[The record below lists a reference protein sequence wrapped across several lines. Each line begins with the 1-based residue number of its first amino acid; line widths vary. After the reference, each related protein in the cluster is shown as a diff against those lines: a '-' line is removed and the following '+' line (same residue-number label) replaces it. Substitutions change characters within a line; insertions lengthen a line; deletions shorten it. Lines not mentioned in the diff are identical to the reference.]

1 MVLSRRNFIVGAAA
15 TALALPSGRVR
26 AAERFVNPLRIPALL
41 EGRKG
46 DSAAARLFEL
56 DISSGTSNFLP
67 GLSTPTIGV
76 NGPYLGPTIRCRAG
90 DHVAFRVK
98 NSLDEPTTLHWHGF
112 HIPARFDGGPHQVI
126 EPGQVWEPTFE
137 IKQKASLFWYHSH
150 LIEQTGEQVARGLA
164 GLFLIEDEEAR
175 ALQLPSEYGV
185 DDIPLVIQDRRFS
198 ADGSFEYMTSMG
210 DAEVGYQ
217 GDVILV
223 NGTVDPYLELRRQR
237 TRLRIL
243 NGSNS
248 RIYMLGRDDGAD
260 LLVIGVDGSLLER
273 PARMKRVRLA
283 PAERIELLVDMRPG
297 QRITL
302 MSYPLA
308 GAMGDMK
315 MRGARNGAFPIVEL
329 RAGNKLDSSDVSIP
343 ERLIQVPK
351 WNPAQAARTR
361 SFTLNMMTMSI
372 GRWSGPAM
380 ELPMGINGRSM
391 DMDRIDVRVPLGS
404 VEIWEIKNATLLDHP
419 FHIHDIQFRVL
430 DRDGGPPQ
438 PHEQGLKD
446 TILVESGST
455 VRVISEFAD
464 FADPEHPYMYHCHNL
479 EHEDAGMM
487 GQFVVV

>member
-1 MVLSRRNFIVGAAA
+1 MVGAAA
-15 TALALPSGRVR
+15 TTLALPSGRVR
-26 AAERFVNPLRIPALL
+26 VAEGFVNPLRIPDLL

-46 DSAAARLFEL
+46 DGAGARHFDL
-56 DISSGTSNFLP
+56 DIRSGTSNFMP
-67 GLSTPTIGV
+67 GLSTPTIGI

-90 DHVAFRVK
+90 DQVALRVK
-98 NSLDEPTTLHWHGF
+98 NSLDEPSTLHWHGL
-112 HIPARFDGGPHQVI
+112 HIPARYDGGPHQVI
-126 EPGQVWEPTFE
+126 ESGQVWEPSFE
-137 IKQKASLFWYHSH
+137 IRKKASLFWYHSH
-150 LIEQTGEQVARGLA
+150 LVEQTGEQVARGLA
-164 GLFLIEDEEAR
+164 GLFLIDDEEAQ
-175 ALQLPSEYGV
+175 ALRLPSEYGV

-198 ADGSFEYMTSMG
+198 PDGSLEYMTSMG

-223 NGTVDPYLELRRQR
+223 NGTVDPYVELRRQR

-248 RIYMLGRDDGAD
+248 RVYMLGHDGEAD
-260 LLVIGVDGSLLER
+260 LLVIGSDGSLLGR

-283 PAERIELLVDMRPG
+283 PAERIELLVDVQPG
-297 QRITL
+297 QRVTL
-302 MSYPLA
+302 LSYSLA

-315 MRGARNGAFPIVEL
+315 MRGGRDGAFPIVEL
-329 RAGNKLDSSDVSIP
+329 RAGNKLDPSDVSIP
-343 ERLIQVPK
+343 ERLIKVPE

-372 GRWSGPAM
+372 GRWTGPAM

-391 DMDRIDVRVPLGS
+391 DLDRIDVRVPLGS
-404 VEIWEIKNATLLDHP
+404 IEIWEIRNATLLAHP

-430 DRDGGPPQ
+430 DRDGAPPQ

-446 TILVESGST
+446 TVLVESGST
-455 VRVISEFAD
+455 VRVITEFAD
-464 FADPEHPYMYHCHNL
+464 FADAEHPYMYHCHNL

-487 GQFVVV
+487 GQFVVVF

>member
-1 MVLSRRNFIVGAAA
+1 MILSRRDFIVGAAA
-15 TALALPSGRVR
+15 TMLALPSGRVR
-26 AAERFVNPLRIPALL
+26 AAEGFVNPLRIPSLL
-41 EGRKG
+41 ESRKDAG
-46 DSAAARLFEL
+46 ARHFDL
-56 DISSGTSNFLP
+56 DIRAGTSNFLP
-67 GLSTPTIGV
+67 GLSTPTIGI
-76 NGPYLGPTIRCRAG
+76 NGPYLGPTIRCRAS
-90 DHVAFRVK
+90 DHVALRVK
-98 NSLDEPTTLHWHGF
+98 NSLDEPTTLHWHGL
-112 HIPARFDGGPHQVI
+112 HIPARYDGGPHQVI
-126 EPGQVWEPTFE
+126 ESGQVWEPSFE
-137 IKQKASLFWYHSH
+137 IRQKASLFWYHSH

-164 GLFLIEDEEAR
+164 GLFLIDDEDAQ
-175 ALQLPSEYGV
+175 ALRLPSEYGV

-198 ADGSFEYMTSMG
+198 PDGSFEYMTSMG

-223 NGTVDPYLELRRQR
+223 NGTVDPYVELRRQR

-248 RIYMLGRDDGAD
+248 RVYMLGRDDEAD
-260 LLVIGVDGSLLER
+260 LLVIGSDGSLLGR

-283 PAERIELLVDMRPG
+283 PAERIELLVDMQPG
-297 QRITL
+297 HRVTL

-315 MRGARNGAFPIVEL
+315 MRGGRDGAFPIVEL
-329 RAGNKLDSSDVSIP
+329 RAGNKLDPSDVSIP
-343 ERLIQVPK
+343 ERLIEVPE

-361 SFTLNMMTMSI
+361 GFTLNMMTMSI
-372 GRWSGPAM
+372 GRWTGPAM

-391 DMDRIDVRVPLGS
+391 DLDRIDVRVPLGS
-404 VEIWEIKNATLLDHP
+404 IEIWEIRNATLLAHP

-430 DRDGGPPQ
+430 DRDGAPPQ

-446 TILVESGST
+446 TVLVESGST
-455 VRVISEFAD
+455 VRVITEFAD
-464 FADPEHPYMYHCHNL
+464 FADAEHPYMYHCHNL

>member
-1 MVLSRRNFIVGAAA
+1 MAFSRRNFLIGAA
-15 TALALPSGRVR
+15 TALAVPFGRLR
-26 AAERFVNPLRIPALL
+26 AADRFVNPLRIPTLL
-41 EGRKG
+41 EGKKNG
-46 DSAAARLFEL
+46 SAGALHFDLNIA
-56 DISSGTSNFLP
+56 SGTSNFMP
-67 GLSTPTIGV
+67 GLSTPTIGI

-90 DHVAFRVK
+90 DRVAFRVK
-98 NSLDEPTTLHWHGF
+98 NSLDETTTLHWHGF
-112 HIPARFDGGPHQVI
+112 HIPARYDGGPHQVI
-126 EPGQVWEPTFE
+126 EPGQTWEPSFA

-164 GLFLIEDEEAR
+164 GLFLIEDDETR
-175 ALQLPSEYGV
+175 TLQLPSEYGV

-198 ADGSFEYMTSMG
+198 PDGSFEYMTSMG

-248 RIYMLGRDDGAD
+248 RIYMLGRDDGTD
-260 LLVIGVDGSLLER
+260 LLVIGADGSLLGR

-283 PAERIELLVDMRPG
+283 PAERVELLVDMRPG
-297 QRITL
+297 QHVTL

-308 GAMGDMK
+308 AGTMGDMK
-315 MRGARNGAFPIVEL
+315 MRGGKNGAFPIVEL
-329 RAGNKLDSSDVSIP
+329 RTASKPDSSNASIP
-343 ERLIQVPK
+343 ERLIRVPS

-361 SFTLNMMTMSI
+361 TFTLNMMTMPI
-372 GRWSGPAM
+372 GRWTGPAM

-404 VEIWEIKNATLLDHP
+404 VEIWEIRNATLLPHP

-430 DRDGGPPQ
+430 DRDGAPPQ
-438 PHEQGLKD
+438 PHELGLKD
-446 TILVESGST
+446 TVLVDSGST
-455 VRVISEFAD
+455 VRVITEFAD